1 LNREQCD
8 LWLLSLSHETG
19 KGVSA
24 AIPAREDIETKYKWD
39 LQPVFGDDGEW
50 ENQFSWVENNYQ
62 RYREFEKTLGISAA
76 HIAALL
82 VFDEQ
87 LSVVLEKLHLYAML
101 QKDTD
106 LGDSRYY
113 TLYSRINTLH
123 TKVAAASA
131 FIRPELLSIDSAVL
145 ESFIE
150 SDTRLHL
157 YRHFF
162 SELSRA
168 KAHTL
173 RQDMEELLAGTGEI
187 TGLPYDTFSIFTNA
201 DMKFPIIKDA
211 EGSELQ
217 ISHARYQSALYSTDR
232 SFRERVYKAYYK
244 PYVEHIN
251 TLTALFNG
259 NLKTRMFYARA
270 RLYGSARE
278 ASLDRNNIPF
288 RVYDNLIGAINE
300 HLAPLQ
306 RWIHLKKKVMQ
317 VEEIHP
323 YDLYVNVFQAEQE
336 RVYTFEEGKELVT
349 QSLAI
354 LGNDYQEL
362 LTDIFNGRR
371 IDVFETKGKRSGAYS
386 TGTTFGV
393 KPYILLNWNGLLND
407 VFTLAHEIGH
417 NIHSLLAITHQP
429 YVYADYSIFLA
440 EIASTFNESLL
451 QDFLLK
457 TVTDLSQRRILLERY
472 LNNVTATMYRQ
483 TMFAEFERDM
493 YNRAENGEAFN
504 AESLRGIY
512 RALFH
517 KYHGGAVNMDIEE
530 EYTWARVPHFY
541 YNFYV
546 YQYAT
551 GFAASEALAQQV
563 IQAGKLASKAYL
575 EILKAGK
582 SDYPLTLL
590 TKAGIDMTSPEP
602 ALAVTRKMNAILDE
616 LESII

>member
-1 LNREQCD
+1 
-8 LWLLSLSHETG
+8 
-19 KGVSA
+19 
-24 AIPAREDIETKYKWD
+24 
-39 LQPVFGDDGEW
+39 
-50 ENQFSWVENNYQ
+50 
-62 RYREFEKTLGISAA
+62 
-76 HIAALL
+76 
-82 VFDEQ
+82 
-87 LSVVLEKLHLYAML
+87 
-101 QKDTD
+101 
-106 LGDSRYY
+106 
-113 TLYSRINTLH
+113 
-123 TKVAAASA
+123 
-131 FIRPELLSIDSAVL
+131 
-145 ESFIE
+145 
-150 SDTRLHL
+150 
-157 YRHFF
+157 
-162 SELSRA
+162 
-168 KAHTL
+168 
-173 RQDMEELLAGTGEI
+173 
-187 TGLPYDTFSIFTNA
+187 
-201 DMKFPIIKDA
+201 
-211 EGSELQ
+211 
-217 ISHARYQSALYSTDR
+217 
-232 SFRERVYKAYYK
+232 
-244 PYVEHIN
+244 
-251 TLTALFNG
+251 
-259 NLKTRMFYARA
+259 
-270 RLYGSARE
+270 
-278 ASLDRNNIPF
+278 
-288 RVYDNLIGAINE
+288 
-300 HLAPLQ
+300 
-306 RWIHLKKKVMQ
+306 MQ